1 MATERSTAWSL
12 TINNPGQSDE
22 ENINVARQKGW
33 KVEGQLEKGEGGTS
47 HYQLFLRTPQVR
59 FSAVKKAFPRAHI
72 EVARNPTALQQ
83 YVHKEET
90 REAELANQS
99 EFYPSLAK
107 FWHLV
112 YDYFNVCEKYGLD
125 KSENEFKL
133 FDGRNIN
140 DPDVRLNMLD
150 EATDALI
157 KRGYHVESIAINPST
172 RSSARRFL
180 TSIFRRCELE
190 NYNNANQNLSQ
201 ETDESHPQGQNPSQD
216 RTEAHA

>member
-1 MATERSTAWSL
+1 MANDRATAWSL
-12 TINNPGQSDE
+12 TINNPTPADE
-22 ENINVARQKGW
+22 ENMNVVRQKGW

-72 EVARNPTALQQ
+72 EVARNPAALQQ

-90 REAELANQS
+90 REGELNNQS

-125 KSENEFKL
+125 KSENGFKL
-133 FDGRNIN
+133 FDGRDIN

-150 EATDALI
+150 EATESLI

-172 RSSARRFL
+172 RSAARRYL
-180 TSIFRRCELE
+180 VAIFMRCANECH
-190 NYNNANQNLSQ
+190 NNANQDLSQ
-201 ETDESHPQGQNPSQD
+201 ETHESHPQGQNPSQN